1 MSDDNIKN
9 PKVKDDLGVK
19 ERKKTK
25 KPQLYKVLLHND
37 DYTTMEF
44 VVYVLMEIF
53 NKNRTE
59 ATQIMLYV
67 HTKGIGV
74 CGLFTRDVAET
85 KVKQT
90 VDMAKEHGHPLMCT
104 MEPE

>member
-1 MSDDNIKN
+1 MSDGKKRPDLE
-9 PKVKDDLGVK
+9 DDLGVK
-19 ERKKTK
+19 ERQKTK
-25 KPQLYKVLLHND
+25 KPKLYKVLLHND

-44 VVYVLMEIF
+44 VVYVLMELF
-53 NKNRTE
+53 HKSRTE

-74 CGLFTRDVAET
+74 CGVYTFDVAQT
-85 KVKQT
+85 KVQQVT
-90 VDMAKEHGHPLMCT
+90 DNAREHGHPLMCT